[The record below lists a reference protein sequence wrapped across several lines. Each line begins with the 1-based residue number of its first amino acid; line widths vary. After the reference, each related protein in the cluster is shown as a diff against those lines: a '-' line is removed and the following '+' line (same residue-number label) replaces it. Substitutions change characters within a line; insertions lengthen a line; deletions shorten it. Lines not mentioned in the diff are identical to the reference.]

1 MSEDEN
7 SGLQQRIKKLGKD
20 KREALARVAELEA
33 AARETAE
40 RLAGYDALAS
50 RVASLEGDLVAAQ
63 QASKTTEALVGAG
76 VTDARARR
84 FLAYEYGQIEG
95 ERPEFGAWLE
105 TQRADS
111 GFGGVLFGQAS
122 ATAPAP
128 APAATPAPAESVE
141 PVPAKVST
149 ENGSRAHQAST
160 GLSYEQYMDPSVSLA
175 DLNADFRARQ
185 GR

>member
-20 KREALARVAELEA
+20 KRDALARVAELEA
-33 AARETAE
+33 AAQQNAE

-76 VTDARARR
+76 GTDARARR
-84 FLAYEYGQIEG
+84 FLAHEYGQLEG
-95 ERPEFGAWLE
+95 DRPEFGEWLE
-105 TQRADS
+105 GQRSDS
-111 GFGGVLFGQAS
+111 GFGAVLFGQTS
-122 ATAPAP
+122 AAAPTAAAAAP
-128 APAATPAPAESVE
+128 ESVG

-149 ENGSRAHQAST
+149 ENGSRAHQATT
-160 GLSYEQYMDPSVSLA
+160 GLSAAQYLDPNVSLA
-175 DLNADFRARQ
+175 DLNADFKARR